1 MEKIRLVNS
10 TEMGKENSK
19 RISSKQLE
27 AKITAFTIILAV
39 IVMNILWWT
48 GTQFLELNNN
58 HNITETARPFS
69 QQGHAAQITLFKE
82 KGKKRSPG
90 TSTQNARTSFLYS
103 ICIYS
108 NKTVSSRAPCAP
120 ITNACS
126 ISAVFE
132 GPEMKTP

>member
-69 QQGHAAQITLFKE
+69 QQGHAAQITLFRE
-82 KGKKRSPG
+82 KGKKEVLAPQLKMPG
-90 TSTQNARTSFLYS
+90 LLFCILFASTATRLSVHELHVLPLPTPVQYLQFL
-103 ICIYS
+103 
-108 NKTVSSRAPCAP
+108 KDL
-120 ITNACS
+120 
-126 ISAVFE
+126 
-132 GPEMKTP
+132 K

>member
-69 QQGHAAQITLFKE
+69 QQAMQHRQ
-82 KGKKRSPG
+82 KKKFWHLNSKC
-90 TSTQNARTSFLYS
+90 QDFFF
-103 ICIYS
+103 
-108 NKTVSSRAPCAP
+108 
-120 ITNACS
+120 
-126 ISAVFE
+126 VFYLHLQ
-132 GPEMKTP
+132 

>member
-69 QQGHAAQITLFKE
+69 QQAMQHKYPFSRKKAKKEVLAPQLKMPGLLFCILFA
-82 KGKKRSPG
+82 
-90 TSTQNARTSFLYS
+90 STVTRLSVHELHVLPLPTPVQYLQFL
-103 ICIYS
+103 
-108 NKTVSSRAPCAP
+108 KDL
-120 ITNACS
+120 
-126 ISAVFE
+126 
-132 GPEMKTP
+132 K

>member
-69 QQGHAAQITLFKE
+69 QQAMQHKQPFSRKKAKKKSWHLNSKCQDFFFCILLASTATRLSVHELHVLPLPTLV
-82 KGKKRSPG
+82 
-90 TSTQNARTSFLYS
+90 QYLQFL
-103 ICIYS
+103 
-108 NKTVSSRAPCAP
+108 KDL
-120 ITNACS
+120 
-126 ISAVFE
+126 
-132 GPEMKTP
+132 K

>member
-1 MEKIRLVNS
+1 MEKIRLVNR

-69 QQGHAAQITLFKE
+69 QQAMQHK
-82 KGKKRSPG
+82 
-90 TSTQNARTSFLYS
+90 
-103 ICIYS
+103 
-108 NKTVSSRAPCAP
+108 
-120 ITNACS
+120 
-126 ISAVFE
+126 
-132 GPEMKTP
+132 